1 MHVRHI
7 FAVLRSWWCM
17 WEGQTLEPPW
27 DGRLPIISHEYR
39 ARCLCFSFLSR
50 PHITLNTTDEYTVAA
65 GSPQL
70 FLEAYTGFSPAVF
83 FFPLSFARTMTM
95 TGQHRPLLL
104 LIVLALYA
112 LENQVRALPA
122 APAKSLK
129 VVPAPS
135 ARKADVTHKLNTIDM
150 MIAVRAW

>member
-1 MHVRHI
+1 
-7 FAVLRSWWCM
+7 
-17 WEGQTLEPPW
+17 
-27 DGRLPIISHEYR
+27 
-39 ARCLCFSFLSR
+39 
-50 PHITLNTTDEYTVAA
+50 
-65 GSPQL
+65 
-70 FLEAYTGFSPAVF
+70 
-83 FFPLSFARTMTM
+83 MTM
-95 TGQHRPLLL
+95 TGLHRPLLL

-122 APAKSLK
+122 APTKSLK

>member
-1 MHVRHI
+1 
-7 FAVLRSWWCM
+7 M

-70 FLEAYTGFSPAVF
+70 FLEAYTGFLPPFF
-83 FFPLSFARTMTM
+83 FFP
-95 TGQHRPLLL
+95 
-104 LIVLALYA
+104 
-112 LENQVRALPA
+112 
-122 APAKSLK
+122 
-129 VVPAPS
+129 
-135 ARKADVTHKLNTIDM
+135 
-150 MIAVRAW
+150 